1 MDEEGLHMKERQM
14 SSFVVSLPHLITHY
28 TDQSNG
34 MGNSDLKG
42 LNIILT

>member
-14 SSFVVSLPHLITHY
+14 PSFVVSLPNLIIHY

-34 MGNSDLKG
+34 Q
-42 LNIILT
+42 